1 MAAIIS
7 RCPSSSVPKSQ
18 TQRNTLPKTRQNQ
31 GLSDLYLR
39 EIPNVPIPGY
49 LYSMQIT
56 EEDSRRRDKP
66 TWQVDVCA
74 ALPDDRTLIGGAAR

>member
-1 MAAIIS
+1 MDDLAEEAVTHLAVIHGI
-7 RCPSSSVPKSQ
+7 RMHQ
-18 TQRNTLPKTRQNQ
+18 LPDVN
-31 GLSDLYLR
+31 GLVMMPGNERESGKARLR
-39 EIPNVPIPGY
+39 PCVNLRKIA
-49 LYSMQIT
+49 

>member
-1 MAAIIS
+1 M
-7 RCPSSSVPKSQ
+7 PKSQ
-18 TQRNTLPKTRQNQ
+18 MQRNTLPKTRQNQ
-31 GLSDLYLR
+31 GFPAPFLA
-39 EIPNVPIPGY
+39 ETTNVPIPGY
-49 LYSMQIT
+49 LYSMQIA

>member
-1 MAAIIS
+1 M
-7 RCPSSSVPKSQ
+7 PKSQ
-18 TQRNTLPKTRQNQ
+18 TQRNTFPKTRQNQ
-31 GLSDLYLR
+31 GLSAVFR
-39 EIPNVPIPGY
+39 AETTNVPIPGY

-66 TWQVDVCA
+66 KWQVDVCA